1 MDPVQ
6 TLLEFAC
13 TATTSSADESARPV
27 PLFQPTPPALA
38 AALTAV
44 RTTTLTLTLPAH
56 EATPGHTVFFS
67 VGTTSTGDALRLST
81 D

>member
-6 TLLEFAC
+6 ALLEFAC

-44 RTTTLTLTLPAH
+44 RTTTLTLPAH
-56 EATPGHTVFFS
+56 EATPGHIAFFS
-67 VGTTSTGDALRLST
+67 VGTTSTGEALRFST